1 LALISKD
8 RSYQLAAVRRQHG
21 ERHSLSAP
29 ESDPAGAEIAAALGR
44 RMGMAG
50 AEADDLHY
58 GALLHDVGRIAM
70 NHQELAGR
78 ASTHLSE
85 SSMAEAHVLLGA
97 QLLAGVKRFK
107 GVTPIVRHHHEHWDG
122 TGFPDRLSGE
132 EIPLGARIVGL
143 VEDLEEL
150 RFSSLPESDLK
161 PLMIQR
167 AKNGSG
173 TLFDPAVVEAYLSL
187 ESAAA
192 SSVGSPPVIF

>member
-1 LALISKD
+1 
-8 RSYQLAAVRRQHG
+8 
-21 ERHSLSAP
+21 
-29 ESDPAGAEIAAALGR
+29 
-44 RMGMAG
+44 
-50 AEADDLHY
+50 
-58 GALLHDVGRIAM
+58 
-70 NHQELAGR
+70 
-78 ASTHLSE
+78 
-85 SSMAEAHVLLGA
+85 MAEAHVLLGA